1 MTQRFKHQLELTAV
15 GGHRL
20 RGAAGERRL
29 GIAYF
34 HKILCEHLRLLHT
47 GLRGYEILVHVLQI
61 FTDVHRIRVLRNF
74 RRGRTCHGLLPVDGE
89 KHPVVIDADVC
100 DRPRL

>member
-1 MTQRFKHQLELTAV
+1 MAQRFEHQLELTAV

-29 GIAYF
+29 GITYF

-47 GLRGYEILVHVLQI
+47 GLGCNEILVHVLQI
-61 FTDVHRIRVLRNF
+61 FTDVHRIRILRNF
-74 RRGRTCHGLLPVDGE
+74 RRGRPRHALFPVDGE
-89 KHPVVIDADVC
+89 KHPVVVNADIC
-100 DRPRL
+100 DRTRL